1 MDWKKT
7 LNRSMWTLHGFFFV
21 MVATGLAISLYALRL
36 NNLQSDYE
44 SRTTKVQEIVT
55 KIQSQENF
63 ARISKSLMKGKAEKA
78 YDEYSELSKSIAELE
93 EILSVKVSK
102 DLGLALRTFK
112 KLINQNSSFS
122 DSDEALKVLRSKI
135 STLETVAKT
144 NNFKTILATAEL
156 MDRRANSINPST
168 AAGMAQLSYLESDL
182 NKLERVVAGSSLT
195 DAEKSGLGN
204 RFAGM
209 MTEIEMLKNIFQQS
223 RDLKVHA
230 DQGVAAVGTW
240 VQSLSGKVKDTSVIK
255 EEKQQQ
261 LILMLVGFIGFIAIG
276 WAMAAYLFRWQKQK
290 VSMDLEE
297 ELKGLIKKGLMEDQR
312 FLFENYSEGTQKEL
326 VTLMD
331 QLKVKLSLGGL
342 LHEGLPFAGF
352 MVDKHFK
359 VTWWNQLFCDQLFL
373 SNEEVGSDTFNW
385 DYIRDYLNITEGDP
399 VYEAL
404 VHKIAGIYP
413 VKIKSDELSP
423 ALPYEMYVSPITA
436 NREDRVMIFFYP
448 LMSIKES
455 IDQQVN
461 ELKKPLKQLIGS
473 WSKDKLDDEEK
484 AILEKDFKHIDEF
497 ELYSSLVQ
505 IYDKNKIDRTDLLN
519 SILDLEKENVDSF
532 QAIKGMKEVN
542 DKRREELKKEM
553 RLVNDMKTTLLETI
567 EKSDQLMNIN
577 KVVLGQNDEL
587 KGQAQQIQMKTQG
600 VLKKHK
606 ETAEIISQLDLIKND
621 YKKLKF
627 ELMEI
632 KAKLVSMNN
641 SFLSSMPVRDDQ
653 QSKLATRYKDELA
666 RLDFNVATLDK
677 KLSQLDVLFSKL
689 QVMYDRQEEQFNF
702 NFMTS
707 QKDHSLRESLSQL
720 QKDFSYQEE
729 TIVDQFKSIFELL
742 KNDSKG
748 LQMMDD
754 LASKQLQTNSFIES
768 SSSLQ

>member
-21 MVATGLAISLYALRL
+21 MVAIGVAISLYALRL
-36 NNLQSDYE
+36 NNLQADYE
-44 SRTTKVQEIVT
+44 SRTGKVQQLVARV
-55 KIQSQENF
+55 QSLESF
-63 ARISKSLMKGKAEKA
+63 EKISKSLMQGKSERA
-78 YDEYSELSKSIAELE
+78 YDEFSELGKNIAELE
-93 EILSVKVSK
+93 EILGVKVSK
-102 DLGLALRTFK
+102 ELGLSLRNFK
-112 KLINQNSSFS
+112 KFINQNSSFS
-122 DSDEALKVLRSKI
+122 DPDEALKVLRSKI
-135 STLETVAKT
+135 NALESVAKT
-144 NNFKTILATAEL
+144 NNFKTIQSTAE
-156 MDRRANSINPST
+156 MMQKRAEAMNPT
-168 AAGMAQLSYLESDL
+168 TPNGMAQLSYIESDVR
-182 NKLERVVAGSSLT
+182 KLEKIVANSSLT
-195 DAEKSGLGN
+195 DGEKNGLGN
-204 RFAGM
+204 RFSGM

-230 DQGVAAVGTW
+230 EQGTVAVTDW
-240 VQSLSGKVKDTSVIK
+240 VKSLSGKVKDTSAIK

-261 LILMLVGFIGFIAIG
+261 LILMMVAFVGFISIG
-276 WAMAAYLFRWQKQK
+276 WVMAAYLFRWQKQK
-290 VSMDLEE
+290 VSADLEE

-312 FLFENYSEGTQKEL
+312 FMFENYSPKTQEEL

-359 VTWWNQLFCDQLFL
+359 VRWWNQLFCDQLFL
-373 SNEEVGSDTFNW
+373 SDEEIASDTFNW

-404 VHKIAGIYP
+404 VNKIAGIYP

-423 ALPYEMYVSPITA
+423 ALPYEMYVSPISA

-448 LMSIKES
+448 LMSMKES
-455 IDQQVN
+455 IDQQV
-461 ELKKPLKQLIGS
+461 EQLKKPMVQLLEA
-473 WSKDKLDDEEK
+473 WDKDKLTEDEK
-484 AILEKDFKHIDEF
+484 SSLAKDFKHIDE
-497 ELYSSLVQ
+497 EEIYSKLIN
-505 IYDKNKIDRTDLLN
+505 IYDRTQADRKDLLN
-519 SILDLEKENVDSF
+519 SILDLEKENVDYY
-532 QAIKGMKEVN
+532 QAIKDMKSIN
-542 DKRREELKKEM
+542 DKRKEELKKEM
-553 RLVNDMKTTLLETI
+553 RIVSDMRTTLLETV

-606 ETAEIISQLDLIKND
+606 ETTEIINQLDGIKND

-632 KAKLVSMNN
+632 KAKLISMNN
-641 SFLSSMPVRDDQ
+641 SFLASMPALDDQ

-702 NFMTS
+702 NFLTS
-707 QKDHSLRESLSQL
+707 QKDHSLRESISQL
-720 QKDFSYQEE
+720 QKDFAYQEE
-729 TIVDQFKSIFELL
+729 AIVDQFKSIFELL

-748 LQMMDD
+748 FQLIEE
-754 LASKQLQTNSFIES
+754 LATKQLQTDSFES
-768 SSSLQ
+768 SNSLQ

>member
-21 MVATGLAISLYALRL
+21 MVAIGLAISLYALRL
-36 NNLQSDYE
+36 NNLQADYE
-44 SRTTKVQEIVT
+44 SRTAKVQELVA
-55 KIQSQENF
+55 KVQSQDSFEK
-63 ARISKSLMKGKAEKA
+63 ISKSLMQGKSERA
-78 YDEYSELSKSIAELE
+78 YDEYSDLGKSIAELE
-93 EILSVKVSK
+93 EILSIKVSK
-102 DLGLALRTFK
+102 DLGLSLRNFK
-112 KLINQNSSFS
+112 KFINQNSAFS
-122 DSDEALKVLRSKI
+122 DPDEALKVLRSKM

-144 NNFKTILATAEL
+144 NSFKTIQATAEL
-156 MDRRANSINPST
+156 MLKRAESINPST
-168 AAGMAQLSYLESDL
+168 ATGMAQLSYLESDL
-182 NKLERVVAGSSLT
+182 KKLERVVAGSTLT
-195 DAEKSGLGN
+195 DAEKAGLAN
-204 RFAGM
+204 RFSGM

-230 DQGVAAVGTW
+230 EQGTIAVNSW
-240 VQSLSGKVKDTSVIK
+240 VKSLSGKVKDTSALK

-261 LILMLVGFIGFIAIG
+261 LILMLVGFIGFIALG
-276 WAMAAYLFRWQKQK
+276 WMMAAYLFRWQKQK
-290 VSMDLEE
+290 ISTDLEE

-312 FLFENYSEGTQKEL
+312 FMFENYTKKTQDEL

-331 QLKVKLSLGGL
+331 QLKIKLSLGGL

-373 SNEEVGSDTFNW
+373 SDEEIASDTFNW
-385 DYIRDYLNITEGDP
+385 DYIRDYLNMTEGDP

-404 VHKIAGIYP
+404 VNKIAGIYP

-448 LMSIKES
+448 LMSMKES
-455 IDQQVN
+455 IDQQV
-461 ELKKPLKQLIGS
+461 EQIKKPLLQILDS
-473 WSKDKLDDEEK
+473 WQKDKLDEDEK
-484 AILEKDFKHIDEF
+484 SVFEKDFKHIDE
-497 ELYSSLVQ
+497 EEIYTKLIS
-505 IYDKNKIDRTDLLN
+505 IYDRSQADRKDLLN
-519 SILDLEKENVDSF
+519 SILDLEKENVDYF
-532 QAIKGMKEVN
+532 QAIKDMKSIN
-542 DKRREELKKEM
+542 DKRKEDLKKEM
-553 RLVNDMKTTLLETI
+553 RLVNEMKATLLETV
-567 EKSDQLMNIN
+567 EKSDQLMTIN
-577 KVVLGQNDEL
+577 KTVLGQNDEL
-587 KGQAQQIQMKTQG
+587 KGQAQQIQMKTQS

-606 ETAEIISQLDLIKND
+606 ETSEIINQLDLIKND

-632 KAKLVSMNN
+632 KAKLISMNN
-641 SFLSSMPVRDDQ
+641 SFLASMPALDDQ

-720 QKDFSYQEE
+720 QKDFSYHEE
-729 TIVDQFKSIFELL
+729 AIVDQFKAIFELI

-748 LQMMDD
+748 MQLMED
-754 LASKQLQTNSFIES
+754 LASKQLS
-768 SSSLQ
+768 SNGYVDSQNSLQ